1 MSDDTVWCISGI
13 LPRDKAEALEYVV
26 EIAADTVEMIPPTVT
41 SFEVED
47 GKVWMTQMFF
57 VGEPEPDLVA
67 AVLAEAGLTNWAYD
81 CVPVEDRDWVSES
94 QRLLAPVRE
103 GRFFVYGSHDA
114 DKAPDDTVNLLIE
127 AGQAFGTGQ
136 HETTSCCLAL
146 IDALG
151 DEGYTP
157 DRILDLG
164 TGSGVLAL
172 AAHRVWADARVVA
185 SDIDPIAVEVLVEN
199 LAVNRAIERG
209 IGEDRP
215 GIAPLVADGLDA
227 PAFAEEG
234 PFDLVTANIL
244 AAPLIFLA
252 PGIAGVTAKGGKVI
266 LSGILQTQA
275 DEVLAAYVAEGL
287 TLEKKLERGDWA
299 ALQLVRN

>member
-1 MSDDTVWCISGI
+1 
-13 LPRDKAEALEYVV
+13 
-26 EIAADTVEMIPPTVT
+26 
-41 SFEVED
+41 
-47 GKVWMTQMFF
+47 MTQMFF
-57 VGEPEPDLVA
+57 VGEPEEELVA
-67 AVLAEAGLTNWAYD
+67 AILAEAGLADWAYD
-81 CVPVEDRDWVSES
+81 RAPVEERDWVSES

-114 DKAPDDTVNLLIE
+114 DKTPADTVNLLIE

-151 DEGYTP
+151 NEGYQP
-157 DRILDLG
+157 HRVLDLG

-172 AAHRVWADARVVA
+172 AAHRVWDDARIVA
-185 SDIDPIAVEVLVEN
+185 SDIDPIAVEVMVEN
-199 LAVNRAIERG
+199 LGVNHAIERG

-234 PFDLVTANIL
+234 PFELITANIL

-252 PGIAGVTAKGGKVI
+252 PGIAGVTAEGGKVI

-275 DEVLAAYVAEGL
+275 DEVLAAYVAEGF
-287 TLEKKLERGDWA
+287 TLETKMERGDWA
-299 ALQLVRN
+299 ALQLVRS